1 MVRIA
6 VNIVY
11 ATRATIPFASAA
23 SVNTMRMCECLA
35 ELGHDV
41 TLAIGAKF
49 WRRHPSEAEVWKFYG
64 VEPQFRIE
72 RFLELPRCGL
82 WFDSAIVR
90 YAASQ
95 RSLLYARYIR
105 ILPAA
110 LRASIPTILEI
121 HSLPDRY
128 GLETLRRVWDASKLL
143 GVVVLTEALQRDLQI
158 AMKLASNDK
167 ILIAPDAVSPGR
179 FASPDTQDDSS
190 VAAGY
195 VGSFYPGKGL
205 EVILPLAERCR
216 DVDFQ
221 IFGGTPDLVHRY
233 SQASVA
239 TPNLKWHG
247 YIPPAEMAS
256 RFNSFQ
262 IALLP
267 NQPVVNMVN
276 GDDIGRYTSPMKLF
290 EYMAA
295 GKAIVASDLPVLRE
309 VLTDRVNAL
318 LVPHNDPQA
327 WAAVIE
333 LLKNNVELRHSLGCR
348 ARTDAIEKYS
358 YESRFRRIL
367 GLYDPAGSQFGR
379 KEAA

>member
-1 MVRIA
+1 MK
-6 VNIVY
+6 IVY
-11 ATRATIPFASAA
+11 ATRATVPFASAA
-23 SVNTMRMCECLA
+23 STNTMRMCECLA
-35 ELGHDV
+35 DLGHDV

-49 WRRHPSEAEVWKFYG
+49 WRLNPSDANVWKFYG
-64 VEPQFRIE
+64 VEPRFRIQ
-72 RFLELPRCGL
+72 RFLELPRCGV

-90 YAASQ
+90 RAASQ
-95 RSLLYARYIR
+95 QALLYARYIR

-110 LRASIPTILEI
+110 LRASVPTILEI
-121 HSLPDRY
+121 HSLPSRD
-128 GLETLRRVWDASKLL
+128 GLETLRRVWDAPNLL
-143 GVVVLTEALQRDLQI
+143 GVVVLTEALRRDLRA
-158 AMKLASNDK
+158 AMNAASDAK
-167 ILIAPDAVSPGR
+167 ILVAADAVSPRR
-179 FASPDTQDDSS
+179 FASTDTHNDSP

-195 VGSFYPGKGL
+195 VGSFHPGKGL

-221 IFGGTPDLVHRY
+221 IFGGTPELVRRY

-247 YIPPAEMAS
+247 YIPPAGMAS

-267 NQPVVNMVN
+267 NQPVVTIANR
-276 GDDIGRYTSPMKLF
+276 DDIGRYTSPMKLF

-318 LVPHNDPQA
+318 LVPHDDTQA
-327 WAAVIE
+327 WGRAVQ
-333 LLKNNVELRHSLGCR
+333 LLKNDTELRHSLGYR
-348 ARTDAIEKYS
+348 ARKDAIETYS
-358 YESRFRRIL
+358 YEARFHRIL
-367 GLYDPAGSQFGR
+367 GLYDCGNSQVGR

>member
-1 MVRIA
+1 MK
-6 VNIVY
+6 IVY
-11 ATRATIPFASAA
+11 ATRATVPFASAA
-23 SVNTMRMCECLA
+23 STNTMRMCECLA
-35 ELGHDV
+35 DLGHDV

-49 WRRHPSEAEVWKFYG
+49 WRRNPSNEDVWKFYG
-64 VEPQFRIE
+64 VEP
-72 RFLELPRCGL
+72 RFHIQRFFEFPRCGM

-90 YAASQ
+90 KAASQ

-110 LRASIPTILEI
+110 LRASVPTILEI
-121 HSLPDRY
+121 HSLPARD
-128 GLETLRRVWDASKLL
+128 GLETLRRVSEDPNLL
-143 GVVVLTEALQRDLQI
+143 GVVVLTEALRRDLKS
-158 AMKLASNDK
+158 AMNAALDDKLLVA
-167 ILIAPDAVSPGR
+167 ADAVNPRR
-179 FASPDTQDDSS
+179 FANADTSNRCP
-190 VAAGY
+190 VTAGY

-205 EVILPLAERCR
+205 EVILPLAERCK

-221 IFGGTPDLVHRY
+221 IFGGTPELISRY

-247 YIPPAEMAS
+247 YVPPAEMAS
-256 RFNSFQ
+256 RFNCFQ

-267 NQPVVNMVN
+267 NQPVVTIAKRDN
-276 GDDIGRYTSPMKLF
+276 IGRYTSPMKLF

-318 LVPHNDPQA
+318 LVPHDDIKA
-327 WAAVIE
+327 WAEAVH
-333 LLKNNVELRHSLGCR
+333 LLKNNAELRHSLSSR
-348 ARTDAIEKYS
+348 ARSDAIEMYS
-358 YESRFRRIL
+358 YEARFRRIL
-367 GLYDPAGSQFGR
+367 GLYDCGLSPIGR